1 MEPGDK
7 IRFSFSGKEKEGV
20 VYKIFSKTVF
30 ILADFNNHKGKIIR
44 RKLSDLTGDKG
55 KRK

>member
-7 IRFSFSGKEKEGV
+7 IKFSFSGKEKEGV
-20 VYKIFSKTVF
+20 VYKTFSKTVL

-44 RKLSDLTGDKG
+44 RKLSDLSGNKG
-55 KRK
+55 KKK